1 MIDIHSHILWGMDD
15 GAESL
20 EISMSMASTASKEGI
35 KTIIATPHC
44 MEYEDPILFSQK
56 VRDKC
61 LLLQENLDK
70 KEIPIDIIPGTEVY
84 IDPFMPDKEGFD
96 NLVLGGTQYILVE
109 LPMNGIPLYVDDFIF
124 HLRLKGLTPVLAHPE
139 RNARIMEDPNI
150 LAKLIE
156 LGSLAQINT
165 GSITGFFGSRVQK
178 SARNILT
185 HNMGHVLGTDAH
197 SDDKRGPYI
206 REAVK
211 TLKNWLG
218 KERAEEIAKTNPKSI
233 IENDDLTVDNPLEYK
248 KRKWIF

>member
-84 IDPFMPDKEGFD
+84 IDPFMPDKKGFE

-109 LPMNGIPLYVDDFIF
+109 LPMNEIPLYVDDFIF
-124 HLRLKGLTPVLAHPE
+124 HLQLKGLTPILAHPE
-139 RNARIMEDPNI
+139 RNTRIIENPNI
-150 LAKLIE
+150 LARLID

-185 HNMGHVLGTDAH
+185 HNMGHMLGTDAH
-197 SDDKRGPYI
+197 SNDRRGPYM

-211 TLKNWLG
+211 LLKNWLG
-218 KERAEEIAKTNPKSI
+218 EEKTKEITKTNPKCI
-233 IENDDLTVDNPLEYK
+233 IKNDDLILDNPLAYK
-248 KRKWIF
+248 KRK